1 MKPLN
6 FLTLYNKNQ
15 TIMNKYFIE
24 ILRNR
29 TLLTIPKFGALTVA
43 NRKTGKIVFNPN
55 LTFDD
60 NVLSDYIAEKDG
72 VDKVEAKNTIAKF
85 VREIEAILDKGETYD
100 IFQFGKFYKNDKGEV
115 VFESTIENIEKAT
128 PTTEN
133 KEDSAKEKAEVKEN
147 VYIPPVIEKTEDVKE
162 EPKQKL
168 ESSLDDIKN
177 KYKKAEK
184 KTVKEVKDTKDKVV
198 TAAAPSADDIKNK
211 FKKSNKKTEKP
222 KKEKKEKG
230 EKKKRRVLPLILLLL
245 LLVGIGVGGF
255 LYQDKI
261 KELMGVTK
269 TAEHT
274 KGDSEKDKI
283 SENIENQNDDSNLDE
298 NSTDLEVVDENV
310 ENETD
315 EIVAEETENVV
326 EEVVAEE
333 VQPEPEPTVNSSVNG
348 NYHIIGGAFGE
359 ESNATNFAEKTGGKV
374 LGKFNGLYQVAIKS
388 FDTRDDA
395 SSGLKQLS
403 SEYPSA
409 WILKYP
415 K

>member
-1 MKPLN
+1 
-6 FLTLYNKNQ
+6 
-15 TIMNKYFIE
+15 MNKYFIE

-72 VDKVEAKNTIAKF
+72 VDKIEAKNIIAKF
-85 VREIEAILDKGETYD
+85 VREIEAILDKGDTYD
-100 IFQFGKFYKNDKGEV
+100 IFQFGKFYKNDKGEI
-115 VFESTIENIEKAT
+115 VFESTIENIEKIEKPVPST
-128 PTTEN
+128 DGKEEPLEETTEV
-133 KEDSAKEKAEVKEN
+133 KKTKEN
-147 VYIPPVIEKTEDVKE
+147 IYIPPVVEKIDDVKE
-162 EPKQKL
+162 KTKEKL

-177 KYKKAEK
+177 KYKKTEGK
-184 KTVKEVKDTKDKVV
+184 VVKEAKDAKEEIV
-198 TAAAPSADDIKNK
+198 TAVSSSADDIKNK

-222 KKEKKEKG
+222 KKEKKVKDKG

-245 LLVGIGVGGF
+245 LLGGIGVGGF

-261 KELMGVTK
+261 KELIGLSK

-274 KGDSEKDKI
+274 VDDYENDKT
-283 SENIENQNDDSNLDE
+283 SENHDNENAEVDD
-298 NSTDLEVVDENV
+298 
-310 ENETD
+310 ETNTEQTATKD
-315 EIVAEETENVV
+315 EIVAENVESETDEVTVDETENVV
-326 EEVVAEE
+326 EEVVEE
-333 VQPEPEPTVNSSVNG
+333 KNQPESVTTVNSSING

-359 ESNATNFAEKTGGKV
+359 ESNATNYADKTGGKV

-388 FDTRDDA
+388 YDTRTEA
-395 SSGLKQLS
+395 NTGLKQLS